1 MQLKRERENELQGKL
16 EEKTKAGTYLEVLRK
31 SMLS

>member
-1 MQLKRERENELQGKL
+1 MQSKRARETELQEKL

-31 SMLS
+31 AMLS